1 MDNLREVQGI
11 GYQTYTTD
19 PDRIEAQ
26 PVGKLMYSP
35 LETVFRDTLAR
46 EGKTV
51 TAYTSNKE
59 FQAFFRKN
67 NDENNIEDRIF
78 LFYNTLAPVNQGNL
92 IKSGR
97 KTYLILN
104 RETEENSCYYKSSAI
119 ACNGVITLNDHTIE
133 GIPCYAA
140 SAKNANGTTGQV
152 ITMIN
157 GNMEFLTEDNLKSRK
172 LDINNTF
179 NEFGRTWQIKNLY
192 YKDGMAHILTEVTA
206 NEVPKENLDIKI
218 EGVNVYV
225 HVGDAAKY
233 SATAYLNQS
242 IAETAT
248 IEWKSIN
255 EEIATIDQEGTVLF
269 KSPGTVYFTAKWIEK
284 NFAVSTE
291 QVTVEEMESTHS
303 ITITGS
309 EKIPI
314 GSSRSYTLRYFK
326 SEIEE
331 PGTWKYEIT
340 SDYIKFIT
348 HKISGNK
355 ITITVSPELNEIGGQ
370 INLKVTEQ
378 TSGLS
383 ESKTM
388 RISSLF

>member
-1 MDNLREVQGI
+1 M
-11 GYQTYTTD
+11 
-19 PDRIEAQ
+19 
-26 PVGKLMYSP
+26 
-35 LETVFRDTLAR
+35 
-46 EGKTV
+46 
-51 TAYTSNKE
+51 
-59 FQAFFRKN
+59 
-67 NDENNIEDRIF
+67 
-78 LFYNTLAPVNQGNL
+78 
-92 IKSGR
+92 
-97 KTYLILN
+97 
-104 RETEENSCYYKSSAI
+104 
-119 ACNGVITLNDHTIE
+119 
-133 GIPCYAA
+133 
-140 SAKNANGTTGQV
+140 
-152 ITMIN
+152 
-157 GNMEFLTEDNLKSRK
+157 
-172 LDINNTF
+172 
-179 NEFGRTWQIKNLY
+179 
-192 YKDGMAHILTEVTA
+192 
-206 NEVPKENLDIKI
+206 
-218 EGVNVYV
+218 
-225 HVGDAAKY
+225 
-233 SATAYLNQS
+233 
-242 IAETAT
+242 
-248 IEWKSIN
+248 
-255 EEIATIDQEGTVLF
+255 LF

-326 SEIEE
+326 GEMEE